1 MTKTKIFHT
10 QLQAPSSSLQMSQN
24 ISQLNILRKWR
35 KLKTT
40 RRTTKRI
47 TIFLLLNIRLYEE
60 FSVRSTCLCISLCH
74 ILWEYFSF
82 PPSPSHPPPPPS
94 VQQPGLEATQGWLD
108 DGWNLVFSLPRA
120 GLGWVGVALVSI
132 SSKYQILYSHYVNSG
147 GNDKYFDISI
157 LDIIGW

>member
-1 MTKTKIFHT
+1 MSLHIF
-10 QLQAPSSSLQMSQN
+10 MSHFM
-24 ISQLNILRKWR
+24 
-35 KLKTT
+35 
-40 RRTTKRI
+40 RI
-47 TIFLLLNIRLYEE
+47 FQ
-60 FSVRSTCLCISLCH
+60 FS
-74 ILWEYFSF
+74 
-82 PPSPSHPPPPPS
+82 PPPPPPPS